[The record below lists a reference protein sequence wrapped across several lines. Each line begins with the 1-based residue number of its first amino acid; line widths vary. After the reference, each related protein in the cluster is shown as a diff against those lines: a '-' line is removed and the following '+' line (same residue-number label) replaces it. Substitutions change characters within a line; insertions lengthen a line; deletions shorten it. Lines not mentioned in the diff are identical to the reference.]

1 MNIIEFIK
9 PVGEVE
15 FVYEDQTL
23 LEALD
28 KMEGPRFTSI
38 PILKRDGGYAGT
50 ITEGDLLWFMR
61 RKLDFQLKKAD
72 RVRVSDIP
80 RHRDYEPVR
89 LSANMDE
96 LIIKASNENFVP
108 VLNENGKFV
117 GIVTRKTILNYFFT
131 HNFIVL

>member
-9 PVGEVE
+9 PVDEVE
-15 FVYEDQTL
+15 YVYEDQTL

-50 ITEGDLLWFMR
+50 LTEGDLLWYIR
-61 RKLDFQLKKAD
+61 RKLDFQVKKAD
-72 RVRVSDIP
+72 RACVCDIP

-89 LSANMDE
+89 LSTNIDE

-117 GIVTRKTILNYFFT
+117 GIVTRKTLLNYFFT